1 MGRSSGRRLPRR
13 QRVAAYAVILRVSTS
28 STTGEG
34 STAGEGSTTGEGS
47 TGGDGST
54 TEILLSRLSEL
65 VTSDEVWTLPGG
77 GLDHGE
83 DPRAAVVREV
93 QEETGLDVTV
103 GETARVFSHHA
114 RRTWRGRP
122 VDAHALRIVYDGW
135 VGTDAPEPRTVEV
148 GGTTSEAAWKPLA
161 GVLDGSVPTVPLV
174 REALAVH
181 RPAQVQRVSA
191 YALIRRVSTSSTGG
205 VSTSSTTV
213 GSTGVGSTGGEVL
226 LTRISARGHHAGSWT
241 LPGGGVDF
249 AESPRDAVRRE
260 VREETGLD
268 CEVGAL
274 LAVDDIALTG
284 TAPSGR
290 HEDFH
295 GVHLIFA
302 ATAPADAEPRVT
314 EVDGTTDQ
322 VAWVPIADVE
332 SGRLPV
338 LEVVR
343 VALRAAPAE

>member
-1 MGRSSGRRLPRR
+1 MSRSSGKRLPRR
-13 QRVAAYAVILRVSTS
+13 QRVAAYAIILRV
-28 STTGEG
+28 
-34 STAGEGSTTGEGS
+34 APAA
-47 TGGDGST
+47 DGAQT
-54 TEILLSRLSEL
+54 QILLSRLSEL
-65 VTSDEVWTLPGG
+65 VTAEEVWTLPGG

-93 QEETGLDVTV
+93 REETGLEVTV

-135 VGTDAPEPRTVEV
+135 VGIDAPEPRTVEV

-191 YALIRRVSTSSTGG
+191 YALIRRVSTSSATGEG
-205 VSTSSTTV
+205 STSGE
-213 GSTGVGSTGGEVL
+213 GSSAGEVL

-249 AESPRDAVRRE
+249 AESPADAVRRE
-260 VREETGLD
+260 VREETGLE

-290 HEDFH
+290 HEEFH

-302 ATAPADAEPRVT
+302 ATVPPEAEPRVT
-314 EVDGTTDQ
+314 ELDGTTDE
-322 VAWVPIADVE
+322 VAWVPIADIE
-332 SGRLPV
+332 EGRWPV

-343 VALRAAPAE
+343 VALAGPAPPEHSSTSR